1 MQTSDPHASNAPA
14 ARACNVV
21 ELRQYLLHP
30 RRRDVLIE
38 LFDREF
44 IETQE
49 AAGMRVMGQFRD
61 LDDPDRFVWL
71 RGFGDMAARHRALEA
86 FYGGAA
92 WAAHRD
98 VANGTMVD
106 SDNVL
111 LLRPAW
117 PGAGIDWA
125 QGLRGAPG
133 AQDIPAGLIQ
143 ATILHLNQPAAADL
157 RSLCRDRVAR
167 ALAAG
172 GATVLGWYVTEPSP
186 NTFTRLPVRE
196 GENVLVGFALFS
208 DASASAALR
217 DGGPWIR
224 DWALSQW
231 LAKPPESLR
240 LVPTARSAIHA

>member
-1 MQTSDPHASNAPA
+1 LQTSDPHALNAPA

-30 RRRDVLIE
+30 HQRDVLIE

-44 IETQE
+44 VETQE

-86 FYGGAA
+86 FYGGPA

-117 PGAGIDWA
+117 PGAGIDWP
-125 QGLRGAPG
+125 QGLRAAPG

-143 ATILHLNQPAAADL
+143 AAILHLNQPAAADL
-157 RSLCRDRVAR
+157 RALCRDGMAR
-167 ALAAG
+167 AGCRRSDRAGLVRHGAEPEHVYPAAG
-172 GATVLGWYVTEPSP
+172 TGGGKRPGWLRVVLRRERVGGLARRRPMDPRLGAVAMAG
-186 NTFTRLPVRE
+186 
-196 GENVLVGFALFS
+196 
-208 DASASAALR
+208 
-217 DGGPWIR
+217 
-224 DWALSQW
+224 
-231 LAKPPESLR
+231 K
-240 LVPTARSAIHA
+240 TA